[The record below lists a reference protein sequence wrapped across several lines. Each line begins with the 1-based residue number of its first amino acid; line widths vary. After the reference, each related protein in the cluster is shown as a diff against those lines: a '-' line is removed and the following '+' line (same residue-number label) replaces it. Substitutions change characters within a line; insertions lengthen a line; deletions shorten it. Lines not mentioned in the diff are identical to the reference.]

1 MIKPCLCVLGLLLL
15 AALASLPSW
24 PAASQDQD
32 TLAPLAIGAAME
44 DFGLRALDAASGQ
57 LKQLVWLSDYVGPEV
72 PSERRKRLLVLSYF
86 AMWCKPCL
94 SELTLLR
101 DLQSRYAAHGLQV
114 LGVNHRRA
122 DESLTDTIQTLQ
134 RWLPEGGLGFPLL
147 FDRYTDRTQLI
158 YLGRPAKLP
167 HSILIDSSGHVV
179 ARMQGSEARDIE
191 RVVRAQLGLSDSA
204 GASP

>member
-1 MIKPCLCVLGLLLL
+1 MIKRCLLVILV
-15 AALASLPSW
+15 LASLP
-24 PAASQDQD
+24 AAGQD
-32 TLAPLAIGAAME
+32 LVPLAVGSAME
-44 DFGLRALDAASGQ
+44 DFGLRALDTASGQ
-57 LKQLVWLSDYVGPEV
+57 LKKLVWLSDYVGAQV
-72 PSERRKRLLVLSYF
+72 PNERRKRLLVLSYF

-114 LGVNHRRA
+114 LGINHRRA
-122 DESLTDTIQTLQ
+122 DESVSETVQTLQ

-147 FDRYTDRTQLI
+147 FDRYTDHSQLV

-167 HSILIDSSGHVV
+167 HSVLIDGSGRLV
-179 ARMQGSEARDIE
+179 ARIQGSEARDIE
-191 RVVRAQLGLSDSA
+191 RVVRAHLSLPEGA

>member
-1 MIKPCLCVLGLLLL
+1 MITRCLVVLGVVVLMTL
-15 AALASLPSW
+15 
-24 PAASQDQD
+24 PAASQEQD

-44 DFGLRALDAASGQ
+44 DFGLRALDTASGQ

-101 DLQSRYAAHGLQV
+101 DLQSRYADNGLQV
-114 LGVNHRRA
+114 LGVNYRRTDEALA
-122 DESLTDTIQTLQ
+122 DTLKSLL
-134 RWLPEGGLGFPLL
+134 RWLPNGGLGFPLL
-147 FDRYTDRTQLI
+147 FDRYTDRPQLV

-167 HSILIDSSGHVV
+167 HSVLIDGSGHVV
-179 ARMQGSEARDIE
+179 ARIQGSEARDIE
-191 RVVRAQLGLSDSA
+191 RVVRVQLGLA
-204 GASP
+204 EEAP

>member
-1 MIKPCLCVLGLLLL
+1 MIKRGLCLLGILVLATL
-15 AALASLPSW
+15 
-24 PAASQDQD
+24 PAAGQDQD

-44 DFGLRALDAASGQ
+44 DFGLRALDTASGQ
-57 LKQLVWLSDYVGPEV
+57 LKQLVWLSDYVGPQV
-72 PSERRKRLLVLSYF
+72 PSENRKRLLVLSYF

-101 DLQSRYAAHGLQV
+101 DLQSRYADKGLQV

-122 DESLTDTIQTLQ
+122 DESLPDTIQTLQ

-147 FDRYTDRTQLI
+147 FDRYTDRTQLV

-167 HSILIDSSGHVV
+167 HSVLIDGSGHVV

-191 RVVRAQLGLSDSA
+191 RVVRAQLGLSEAA
-204 GASP
+204 GVSP

>member
-1 MIKPCLCVLGLLLL
+1 MIKRYLLCLLLGI
-15 AALASLPSW
+15 ASLASW
-24 PAASQDQD
+24 PAASQEQD
-32 TLAPLAIGAAME
+32 ALAPLAIGAAME
-44 DFGLRALDAASGQ
+44 DFGLRALDTASGQ
-57 LKQLVWLSDYVGPEV
+57 LKQLVWLSDYVGPQV
-72 PSERRKRLLVLSYF
+72 PRENRKRLLVLSYF

-101 DLQSRYAAHGLQV
+101 DLQSRYAVNGLQV

-122 DESLTDTIQTLQ
+122 DESLADTVQTLQ

-147 FDRYTDRTQLI
+147 FDRYTDRTQLV

-167 HSILIDSSGHVV
+167 HSVLIDGTGHVV
-179 ARMQGSEARDIE
+179 ARMQGSEARAIE
-191 RVVRAQLGLSDSA
+191 RAVRAQLGLSDST